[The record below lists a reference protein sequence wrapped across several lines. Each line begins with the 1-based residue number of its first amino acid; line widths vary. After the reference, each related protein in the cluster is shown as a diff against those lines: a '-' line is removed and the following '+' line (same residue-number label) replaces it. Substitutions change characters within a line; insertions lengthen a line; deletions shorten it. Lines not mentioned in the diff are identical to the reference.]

1 MSDYYHQLEPAIKVL
16 EGLIKKY
23 KNVKNVEI
31 EIKLGRI
38 DGKFITGIHS
48 ETFYDKIK
56 TALDSYTGWD
66 SYNQENTVDYIH
78 DSYRKTGNNIIH
90 KERLESV
97 NFNFKGTP
105 YDFRIC
111 VSTETPSSLKCFK
124 HSFIRRKNR
133 VSYIYKECKLDL
145 TKVEEENSDEIVE
158 NEEFEVELIKLKSN
172 TSDLYRAHSALLK
185 IRDIINICEK
195 IEDTAKVSKVV

>member
-16 EGLIKKY
+16 EELIKKY

-38 DGKFITGIHS
+38 DEKFITGIHS
-48 ETFYDKIK
+48 EAFYDKIK
-56 TALDSYTGWD
+56 NTLDSYKGWD
-66 SYNQENTVDYIH
+66 SCNQEDTVDYIK

-111 VSTETPSSLKCFK
+111 VSKETPSNLKSFK
-124 HSFIRRKNR
+124 HSLIRRKSR
-133 VSYIYKECKLDL
+133 VSYIYKECRLDL
-145 TKVEEENSDEIVE
+145 TKVEEESSDEIVE
-158 NEEFEVELIKLKSN
+158 NEEFEVELIKLNSN

-195 IEDTAKVSKVV
+195 IEDTARVSKVV

>member
-1 MSDYYHQLEPAIKVL
+1 MGDYYNQLEPAIKTL
-16 EGLIKKY
+16 QELIKKY
-23 KNVKNVEI
+23 KSTKNVEI

-38 DGKFITGIHS
+38 DDKFMAGIHS
-48 ETFYDKIK
+48 ESFYHKIK
-56 TALDSYTGWD
+56 TVLDSYSGWD
-66 SYNQENTVDYIH
+66 SVNNENTVDYIK

-105 YDFRIC
+105 HDFRIC
-111 VSTETPSSLKCFK
+111 VSTETPSNLKSFK
-124 HSFIRRKNR
+124 HSLVRRKNR
-133 VSYIYKECKLDL
+133 ISYVYKECKLDL
-145 TKVEEENSDEIVE
+145 TKVEEESSDEIVE
-158 NEEFEVELIKLKSN
+158 NEEFEVELIKLNSN

-195 IEDTAKVSKVV
+195 IEDTSGVSKVV

>member
-1 MSDYYHQLEPAIKVL
+1 MSDHYHQLEPAIKVL

-23 KNVKNVEI
+23 KKVKNVEI

-38 DGKFITGIHS
+38 DDKFIAGIHS
-48 ETFYDKIK
+48 ETFYYKIK
-56 TALDSYTGWD
+56 MALDSYSGWD
-66 SYNQENTVDYIH
+66 SVNHENSVDYIK

-105 YDFRIC
+105 YDLRIC
-111 VSTETPSSLKCFK
+111 VSAETPSNLNSFNHSL
-124 HSFIRRKNR
+124 IRRKNR
-133 VSYIYKECKLDL
+133 ISYIYKECKLDL
-145 TKVEEENSDEIVE
+145 TKVEEESSDEIVE
-158 NEEFEVELIKLKSN
+158 NEEFEVELIKLNSN

-195 IEDTAKVSKVV
+195 IEETSKVSKVV

>member
-23 KNVKNVEI
+23 KKIKNVEI

-38 DGKFITGIHS
+38 DDKFIAGIHS
-48 ETFYDKIK
+48 ESFYDKIK
-56 TALDSYTGWD
+56 NSLDSYSGWD
-66 SYNQENTVDYIH
+66 SVNKEHTVNYIK

-90 KERLESV
+90 KERLESI

-111 VSTETPSSLKCFK
+111 VSTETPDNLKSFK
-124 HSFIRRKNR
+124 HSLVRRKNR
-133 VSYIYKECKLDL
+133 ISYVYNEYKLDCKPNKTENITCKFSTNIDFTPKGKRHL
-145 TKVEEENSDEIVE
+145 TNRRYK
-158 NEEFEVELIKLKSN
+158 KK
-172 TSDLYRAHSALLK
+172 RAGGK
-185 IRDIINICEK
+185 GTQRKRIR
-195 IEDTAKVSKVV
+195 

>member
-16 EGLIKKY
+16 EELIKKY
-23 KNVKNVEI
+23 KKVKNIEI

-38 DGKFITGIHS
+38 DEKFISGIHS
-48 ETFYDKIK
+48 EIFYDKIK
-56 TALDSYTGWD
+56 TALDSYSKWE
-66 SYNQENTVDYIH
+66 SVNYENTVDYIK
-78 DSYRKTGNNIIH
+78 DSYKKIGNTIIH

-105 YDFRIC
+105 YDFRIS
-111 VSTETPSSLKCFK
+111 VSTEKTCNLK
-124 HSFIRRKNR
+124 SFNHLLIRRKNR
-133 VSYIYKECKLDL
+133 ISYVYKECKLDL
-145 TKVEEENSDEIVE
+145 TKVEEENKEEIVE
-158 NEEFEVELIKLKSN
+158 NEEFEIELIKLNSN

-195 IEDTAKVSKVV
+195 IEDSCTVSKVV

>member
-1 MSDYYHQLEPAIKVL
+1 MSDYYHQLEPAIKTL

-38 DGKFITGIHS
+38 DGKFIAGIHS

-66 SYNQENTVDYIH
+66 SYNQDDTVDYIK

-90 KERLESV
+90 KERLESI

-111 VSTETPSSLKCFK
+111 VSTETPSKLNSFK
-124 HSFIRRKNR
+124 HSLVRRKNR
-133 VSYIYKECKLDL
+133 ISYVYKEYKLDL
-145 TKVEEENSDEIVE
+145 TKVEEESSDEIVE
-158 NEEFEVELIKLKSN
+158 NEEFEVELIKLNSN
-172 TSDLYRAHSALLK
+172 TSDIYRAHSALLK

-195 IEDTAKVSKVV
+195 IEDTARVSKAV

>member
-23 KNVKNVEI
+23 KKVKNVEI

-38 DGKFITGIHS
+38 DDKFIAGIHS

-56 TALDSYTGWD
+56 HALDGYSGWD
-66 SYNQENTVDYIH
+66 SVNHEDTVDYIK
-78 DSYRKTGNNIIH
+78 DSYKKTGNDIIH

-105 YDFRIC
+105 YDFRVC
-111 VSTETPSSLKCFK
+111 VSTETPCNLKSFDHSL
-124 HSFIRRKNR
+124 IRRKNR
-133 VSYIYKECKLDL
+133 VSYVYKECKLDL

-158 NEEFEVELIKLKSN
+158 NEEFEVELIKLNSN
-172 TSDLYRAHSALLK
+172 TSDIYRAHSALLK
-185 IRDIINICEK
+185 LRDIINICEK
-195 IEDTAKVSKVV
+195 IGDTAKVSKVV

>member
-1 MSDYYHQLEPAIKVL
+1 MSDYYHQLEPAVKVL
-16 EGLIKKY
+16 EELIKKY
-23 KNVKNVEI
+23 KKVKNVEI

-38 DGKFITGIHS
+38 DDKFIAGIHS

-56 TALDSYTGWD
+56 TTLDSYSGWD
-66 SYNQENTVDYIH
+66 SVNHENAVDYIK
-78 DSYRKTGNNIIH
+78 DSYRKTGNDIIH

-111 VSTETPSSLKCFK
+111 VSTETPSNLKSFK
-124 HSFIRRKNR
+124 HSLVRRKNR
-133 VSYIYKECKLDL
+133 VSYVYKECKLDL
-145 TKVEEENSDEIVE
+145 TKVEEESSDEIVE
-158 NEEFEVELIKLKSN
+158 NEEFEVELIKLNSN
-172 TSDLYRAHSALLK
+172 TSDLYRSHSALLK

-195 IEDTAKVSKVV
+195 IEDTSKVSKVV